1 MLQRHKITLLTS
13 IDKVDVCAYGPNE
26 SMNHYNDAKKN
37 NSGYADNTIAII
49 RFSDILIN
57 YSYMIN
63 IYAMHNNKGA

>member
-1 MLQRHKITLLTS
+1 M
-13 IDKVDVCAYGPNE
+13 CAYSPNE
-26 SMNHYNDAKKN
+26 GKNHYYDAKKN

-63 IYAMHNNKGA
+63 IYVMHNSKGA